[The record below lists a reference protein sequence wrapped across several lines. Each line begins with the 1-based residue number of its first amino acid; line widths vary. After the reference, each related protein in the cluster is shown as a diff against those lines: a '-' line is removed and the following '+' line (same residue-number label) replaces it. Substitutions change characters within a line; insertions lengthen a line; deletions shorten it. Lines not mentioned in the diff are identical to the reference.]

1 MDPQNPAPPRFQH
14 VTITFTPGQ
23 DQTLRRFYLDVLG
36 FREKP
41 VPRSVKPLGWIW
53 FQTGQEGVE
62 LHCVPDPK
70 PVPEDSTHHF
80 CLQMDDLEG
89 CRARLQDGGHAIR
102 EARPLPFRPRFF
114 TRDPFNNLIEVVRVE
129 GDYVAAGEAA
139 E

>member
-1 MDPQNPAPPRFQH
+1 MDTQAPALPRFQH

-23 DQTLRRFYLDVLG
+23 DQRLRRFYLEVLG

-41 VPRSVKPLGWIW
+41 VPRSVKPFGWIW

-80 CLQMDDLEG
+80 CLQIDDLEG
-89 CRARLQDGGHAIR
+89 CRARLQNGGHPIR
-102 EARPLPFRPRFF
+102 EARPLPFRSRFF
-114 TRDPFNNLIEVVRVE
+114 TRDPFNNLIEIVRVE
-129 GDYVAAGEAA
+129 GDYVVAGEAA